1 MKINK
6 LTASCGKLENET
18 LSVHDGLNIVN
29 APNESGKSTWCA
41 FTRAMLYGVDS
52 SERQRSGYMP
62 DKLRYAPWS
71 GAPMEGVMELTA
83 DNCDITITRRT
94 KSKSAPMRE
103 FTATYTGTNV
113 KVDGMTGTNAGEM
126 LTGVSRDMFCRSAF
140 IAQGAVAVSGSP
152 ELDKRIS
159 AIVSSGD
166 EDTSYTE
173 ADARLRAWQRKRR
186 ANRKGLLPELETKIY
201 NAEQMLSDMNNAAG
215 EIEELEAQLAES
227 RERCDELEKAM
238 ISNRKSQRKQSL
250 EKLRTARANT
260 ERCSDAHDR
269 SMAQLAEIKEN
280 ASRLAPAGKS
290 LSELEDEINSD
301 ISLYERSRARAD
313 GKRAVSFIPTAVVFI
328 LAIILASLFAAKQI
342 IILAVCAGVMALMG
356 VFLLSRFLAA
366 KKVIQDEGEKQR
378 RILKKYRAATVEE
391 INRFIDEIRS
401 AYDEI
406 EKAKV
411 NERRTRTDYEN
422 ARIIQEQLEAEALQE
437 LDFSSG
443 SSDAA
448 KYGNA
453 LAAERRN
460 AEKLS
465 SRIASMRG
473 RLGAIGDPMVISSE
487 LTRMYDERSELEEEY
502 SAISLAIDTLRE
514 ADAEIQSRF
523 SPALGKTAAEY
534 MNFLTGGRYDEVFL
548 NRDFTA
554 QAKADGDIM
563 ARDSGYLSAGTLDLM
578 YLSIR
583 LAVCELAMSK
593 EEPCPLIIDDALVN
607 LDDERFDRAIELLKR
622 ISRERQVILFNCR
635 RSKMDP

>member
-6 LTASCGKLENET
+6 LTASFGKLENET
-18 LSVHDGLNIVN
+18 LTFHDGLNIVN

-83 DNCDITITRRT
+83 DNCDITLTRRT
-94 KSKSAPMRE
+94 KAKNAPMRE
-103 FTATYTGTNV
+103 FSATYTGTNV
-113 KVDGMTGTNAGEM
+113 KVEGMTGTNAGEM

-166 EDTSYTE
+166 EDTSFTE

-186 ANRKGLLPELETKIY
+186 ANRKGLLPELESRIY
-201 NAEQMLSDMNNAAG
+201 ADEQKLSDMNTASG
-215 EIEELEAQLAES
+215 EIETLETELGESRRHCEELEQ
-227 RERCDELEKAM
+227 AM
-238 ISNRKSQRKQSL
+238 ISSRKSQRKQSL

-260 ERCSDAHDR
+260 ERCSDAHDTA
-269 SMAQLAEIKEN
+269 MAQLAEIKES
-280 ASRLAPAGKS
+280 ASRLTPTGKS
-290 LSELEDEINSD
+290 LSELETEINSD
-301 ISLYERSRARAD
+301 IELYERSRARAD
-313 GKRAVSFIPTAVVFI
+313 GKRVVSIIPTAVAFVLAVI
-328 LAIILASLFAAKQI
+328 LATLFAAKQI
-342 IILAVCAGVMALMG
+342 IVVAVCAAVMAFIG

-366 KKVIQDEGEKQR
+366 KKAIQDEGEKQR
-378 RILKKYRAATVEE
+378 RILKKYRASST
-391 INRFIDEIRS
+391 DEIAHFLDELHE

-406 EKAKV
+406 DRAKL

-422 ARIIQEQLEAEALQE
+422 ARLIQEQLEAEALQE

-443 SSDAA
+443 SSEAA
-448 KYGNA
+448 KYGAA
-453 LAAERRN
+453 LNAERRN

-465 SRIASMRG
+465 SRIASLRG

-487 LTRMYDERSELEEEY
+487 LTRMYSERDELEDEY
-502 SAISLAIDTLRE
+502 SAITLAIDTLRE

-534 MNFLTGGRYDEVFL
+534 MQFLTGGRYDEVFL

-635 RSKMDP
+635 GSKENP